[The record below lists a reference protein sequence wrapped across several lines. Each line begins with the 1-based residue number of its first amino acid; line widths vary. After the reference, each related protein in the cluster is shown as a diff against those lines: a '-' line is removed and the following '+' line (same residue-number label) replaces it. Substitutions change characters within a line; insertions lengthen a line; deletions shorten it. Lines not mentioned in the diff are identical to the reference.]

1 MSYIIRNIRPSVV
14 HIPDAGLRLDSGET
28 AIVET
33 LTPQM
38 DELLADRAL
47 EVINPPAGSVPLAAE
62 PVTAES
68 SAETEPSAA
77 AEIESAPVEPAE
89 PEVPV
94 KKTRKSGATLALEQ
108 PDEAA

>member
-28 AIVET
+28 AIVDT

-38 DELLADRAL
+38 DELLADRSL
-47 EVINPPAGSVPLAAE
+47 EVINPPAGSVPVAAE
-62 PVTAES
+62 PVIAES
-68 SAETEPSAA
+68 SEETEPITVVETEEVAA
-77 AEIESAPVEPAE
+77 A
-89 PEVPV
+89 EVPV
-94 KKTRKSGATLALEQ
+94 KKTRKTGATLSLEQ